1 LTGEVWAVWAW
12 ALSGGAA
19 ILTPV
24 SLEMVYLMRQLY
36 AVPLLLPQTVT
47 KPLPFLKIS
56 QKTLRKLY
64 KEVYYGF
71 ADLRYVNPVINLLA
85 GNPAGKVSTLVFCFA
100 FQTLQLHFRWGSRMV
115 LAGQKQ
121 HMFVLFGK
129 FCHCALRAQYCFRKL
144 QHGPP
149 TGQTQ

>member
-36 AVPLLLPQTVT
+36 AAPLPLPQTVT
-47 KPLPFLKIS
+47 KPLPFLKIL

-71 ADLRYVNPVINLLA
+71 ADLR
-85 GNPAGKVSTLVFCFA
+85 
-100 FQTLQLHFRWGSRMV
+100 
-115 LAGQKQ
+115 
-121 HMFVLFGK
+121 
-129 FCHCALRAQYCFRKL
+129 
-144 QHGPP
+144 
-149 TGQTQ
+149 